1 MTAPTNRDR
10 ADWALAACQVF
21 AGHTGQKW
29 FEGDG
34 EASSDE
40 QQEIVGD
47 LLCDLMHLCDF
58 YKVDFCAALASG
70 SHHYDAERT
79 DEYPAALLDRQNVNQ
94 VKAQVTALAE
104 VVARDQKAQG
114 GVTEN
119 ITRRLARIEH
129 IVFPVV

>member
-1 MTAPTNRDR
+1 MITEVTNSDR
-10 ADWALAACQVF
+10 ARWANEALTVF
-21 AGHTGQKW
+21 VKEVATDP
-29 FEGDG
+29 GDMLC
-34 EASSDE
+34 
-40 QQEIVGD
+40 D